1 MKKETMLEL
10 LNKLNSEG
18 MLYFFLA
25 SMISADSTRSV
36 ADCEHSIEIL
46 KATKESA
53 PESELT
59 EEQKAYVDKFC
70 DKGVDICEAQKRALE
85 NIN

>member
-1 MKKETMLEL
+1 MIEL
-10 LNKLNSEG
+10 LNKLVEEE

-25 SMISADSTRSV
+25 SMISADSTRSK
-36 ADCEHSIEIL
+36 ADCERSIEIL
-46 KATKESA
+46 KATKEAS

-59 EEQKAYVDKFC
+59 DEQKKYVDEFC
-70 DKGVDICEAQKRALE
+70 DKGIGICEAQKRVIE